1 MIDTLFVANALTD
14 TLKVIMDLSD
24 NQSYLNKYSPL
35 LIAFGVVIISSVTQI
50 IVAIIHKNQYEKNRI
65 TEQEKIEN
73 DLYKEID
80 LVWLD
85 KFEILMSKY
94 LSLMENLVKEIR
106 EKQKPIKSK
115 QISSAYFF
123 NRTRILLHISR
134 MSFNQTDLVNEIEND
149 LKKLLEI
156 ENVDE
161 QIHFITEHMKVI
173 VEISH
178 DIINDV
184 LDIKEVR
191 E

>member
-1 MIDTLFVANALTD
+1 
-14 TLKVIMDLSD
+14 
-24 NQSYLNKYSPL
+24 
-35 LIAFGVVIISSVTQI
+35 
-50 IVAIIHKNQYEKNRI
+50 
-65 TEQEKIEN
+65 
-73 DLYKEID
+73 
-80 LVWLD
+80 
-85 KFEILMSKY
+85 
-94 LSLMENLVKEIR
+94 MENLVKEIR